1 MNGNHNPQN
10 DAALMQVLAAACGVG
25 TTIAFGTP
33 VGGVLFSIE
42 VTSSFYLVDNLWRS
56 FFVAVCAES
65 LFVISHRLGS
75 SSFFALLVPRYG

>member
-1 MNGNHNPQN
+1 
-10 DAALMQVLAAACGVG
+10 MQVLAAACGVG

-42 VTSSFYLVDNLWRS
+42 VTSSFYLVDSLWRG

-65 LFVISHRLGS
+65 VFVISHRLGTETEEDLHS
-75 SSFFALLVPRYG
+75 SLSTYLFTGT